1 MPKQSFNKKPD
12 EHDGKGDFGA
22 IMLLDHTKTM
32 ILVVGVTCRAG
43 ASVRFMIWYGRKD
56 RSGA

>member
-1 MPKQSFNKKPD
+1 MPKHSFNKKHD
-12 EHDGKGDFGA
+12 ENDGKGDFGA

-43 ASVRFMIWYGRKD
+43 ATVRFMIWDGRKD
-56 RSGA
+56 RSCA